1 MGMFGSRGLTASQQV
16 AKGGDGTSMALAK
29 SSGPDWHRIAGII
42 GDGLSG
48 LAGQPGMYART
59 LGENRQQ
66 QAELQRQ
73 LAVAQ
78 YQRQN
83 PEPTSMQRNYEYL
96 KGIDP
101 TKAETYLNAQA
112 NPQTLMTDPTT
123 GALMFAPKG
132 GMSNTQPGGDSIP
145 TVTDEASFA
154 AIPHGAQFR
163 DPQGNVRV
171 KQ

>member
-29 SSGPDWHRIAGII
+29 PSGPDWHRIAGII

-48 LAGQPGMYART
+48 LAGQPGMYARSMN
-59 LGENRQQ
+59 EAHQQ
-66 QAELQRQ
+66 QSMLDRQ
-73 LAVAQ
+73 MALAQ
-78 YQRQN
+78 WKMQN
-83 PEPTSMQRNYEYL
+83 PDPTSMQRNYEYL

-132 GMSNTQPGGDSIP
+132 GMPNTSPGGDNIP

-154 AIPHGAQFR
+154 AIPHGTQFR